1 MRKRYGFALSLFLS
15 LSISIFTEARAEIT
29 PAEAGAHDP
38 SVDGFRQSIPYG
50 GGGSPYGKDAAC
62 KTGRGR
68 AGGGG
73 GGGYA
78 PPPSPGALGSNAGGN
93 AGASTPATP
102 EAPKEEV
109 ENFAEN
115 PGILDVQAFITKRC
129 TSCHKDTE
137 AKLNAENK
145 IRVVKGGK
153 EYTLAQAMDAVN
165 KNPNMEKVRGNA
177 NVMKA
182 LETWKNLP

>member
-1 MRKRYGFALSLFLS
+1 MRKRNWFALALF
-15 LSISIFTEARAEIT
+15 SIFIFNEAKAEIT

-38 SVDGFRQSIPYG
+38 SVDGFRQFSPSG
-50 GGGSPYGKDAAC
+50 GGGSIYGKDAAC
-62 KTGRGR
+62 KTGRSRG
-68 AGGGG
+68 GVGGG
-73 GGGYA
+73 GGGYT
-78 PPPSPGALGSNAGGN
+78 PPPNLGALGSNAGGN

-109 ENFAEN
+109 ENFSEN

-137 AKLNAENK
+137 AKMNAENK

-153 EYTLAQAMDAVN
+153 EYTLAQALDAVN
-165 KNPNMEKVRGNA
+165 KNPAMDKVRSNP